1 MRMPLHQ
8 CAVLV
13 LLACLAGGCHM
24 LPHGGVAADGRSPL
38 RAAPK
43 SPDSVAME
51 IVWARFPAGDAELN
65 DAAWQEIDETQIDP
79 AIRRELAINGFR
91 AGVISGTLPEP
102 ISRVLNQN
110 GTAGESKVTD
120 KEQPIDLLAEP
131 MVRARVRQARRGQRI
146 EIQASDVY
154 PMLPLLIGEGKELGG
169 GTYRDA
175 QAIYA
180 MQVSPQPAHTALV
193 QLTPELH
200 YGTPRLRWT
209 SGEEHILRQAPLRD
223 RRVFDQMRMTVQ
235 LTPGDMLVLMSL
247 PNAGSRLGHY
257 FHTVDAAEG
266 RQQKLILLRLAE
278 VPASDTF
285 ADSSAHL

>member
-1 MRMPLHQ
+1 MRMRVNI
-8 CAVLV
+8 CAALLLLV
-13 LLACLAGGCHM
+13 SLAAGCHM
-24 LPHGGVAADGRSPL
+24 FPNGGVATGGHSPL
-38 RAAPK
+38 QAASQ

-51 IVWARFPAGDAELN
+51 IIWARFPAGDAGLN
-65 DAAWQEIDETQIDP
+65 DTAWQDIDETQIDP
-79 AIRRELAINGFR
+79 AIRRELANNGFR

-102 ISRVLNQN
+102 ISRVLNQKE
-110 GTAGESKVTD
+110 TAGQSKAKD
-120 KEQPIDLLAEP
+120 KEPSVDLLAEP
-131 MVRARVRQARRGQRI
+131 MVRGRLRQARRGQRI

-154 PMLPLLIGEGKELGG
+154 PTLPLLIGEGRELGG

-180 MQVSPQPAHTALV
+180 MQVSPQPGRTAQV

-223 RRVFDQMRMTVQ
+223 RRVFDQLRMTVQ
-235 LTPGDMLVLMSL
+235 LSPGDMLVLMSL
-247 PNAGSRLGHY
+247 PDAGSRPGHY

-285 ADSSAHL
+285 ADSAAFK